1 MKINA
6 IILLKAIINI
16 SEIKKFNI
24 TDKWLKNSCFN
35 CKYTRFITLFYFL
48 FSEYI
53 DETNESNFEDLKT
66 LNKMILTLVNEV
78 NDKNYNKIFDLI
90 LFKRI
95 NMIIIM
101 NYWIK

>member
-1 MKINA
+1 
-6 IILLKAIINI
+6 
-16 SEIKKFNI
+16 
-24 TDKWLKNSCFN
+24 
-35 CKYTRFITLFYFL
+35 
-48 FSEYI
+48 
-53 DETNESNFEDLKT
+53 
-66 LNKMILTLVNEV
+66 MILTLVNEV